1 MTGLG
6 QRQRKGR
13 PVHGYVVIDKPAD
26 VSSNHILQRV
36 KRLFNAR
43 KAGHTG
49 TLDPLATGLLPIC
62 LGEATKFAQ
71 YGLDAGKGYETTAHF
86 GVRTDT
92 SDATGQV
99 LVASNRCPRLNELEA
114 ALAQFRGHINQT
126 PSMFSALKYQGKPL
140 YEYARAGKTVAREPR
155 AITVSEFQL
164 LSFSP
169 PLARFRI
176 SCSKGTYIR
185 TLIDDLGEVLQT
197 GAHVTALRRISVNG
211 FNDLHMW
218 SLAELEALAESN
230 RLEQA
235 LLPVD
240 HLLYSL
246 PSVAVDQQRL
256 SLLQHGQF
264 LYLDET
270 DNPASIDIEKG
281 PIRLMVDEQFWGLVE
296 MHIDK
301 HGRPCLKPKRLLQ
314 FD

>member
-1 MTGLG
+1 MSGPR

-13 PVHGYVVIDKPAD
+13 PVHGYVVVDKPSD

-92 SDATGQV
+92 SDATGEV
-99 LVASNRCPRLNELEA
+99 LYASDQCPTLEQLEA
-114 ALAQFRGHINQT
+114 ALARFRGHIEQI
-126 PSMFSALKYQGKPL
+126 PSMYSALKYQGRPL
-140 YEYARAGKTVAREPR
+140 YEYARAGISVARDAR
-155 AITVSEFQL
+155 AIHVSEFTL
-164 LSFSP
+164 LSFTP
-169 PLARFRI
+169 PFARFRI
-176 SCSKGTYIR
+176 MCSKGTYIR
-185 TLIDDLGEVLQT
+185 TLIDDLGEALGT

-211 FNDLHMW
+211 FNSLRIW
-218 SLAELEALAESN
+218 SLAELEALAEAN
-230 RLEQA
+230 RLEEA

-240 HLLYSL
+240 HVLQELPLL
-246 PSVAVDQQRL
+246 AVDKQQL
-256 SLLQHGQF
+256 ELFQHGQF
-264 LYLDET
+264 VSLEAP
-270 DNPASIDIEKG
+270 NIPAAIENESR
-281 PIRLMVDEQFWGLVE
+281 PIRLSVDDQFWGLVE
-296 MHIDK
+296 IHVDK
-301 HGRPCLKPKRLLQ
+301 HMRRCLKPKRLLQ